1 VNVYEDALVVTGDH
15 DTDTRALLYLN
26 VMDAGAAGSVS
37 VIVRPIVV
45 LGIPLKNAVVDTV
58 YPNPPVDVVTRHE
71 EYAFVDTILLITDP
85 PLVGLA
91 DTSKDENASFAL

>member
-1 VNVYEDALVVTGDH
+1 
-15 DTDTRALLYLN
+15 
-26 VMDAGAAGSVS
+26 
-37 VIVRPIVV
+37 
-45 LGIPLKNAVVDTV
+45 LKNAVVDTV